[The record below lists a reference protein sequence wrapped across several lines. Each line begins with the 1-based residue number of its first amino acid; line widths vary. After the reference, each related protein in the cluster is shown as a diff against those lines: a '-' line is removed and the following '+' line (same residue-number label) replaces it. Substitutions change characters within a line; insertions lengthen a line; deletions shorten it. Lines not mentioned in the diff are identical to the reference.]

1 MPAHWEIPTDTAEIS
16 RRAVLLSPLA
26 IAAIG
31 IAGLPGPKHVKDDDQ
46 TCQPAP
52 NPFSKEFSPAFGAG
66 PALRCDALSR
76 AGSPQLQ
83 FQGDPLGVTLI
94 APGM

>member
-1 MPAHWEIPTDTAEIS
+1 MPVPWEIPTDPADIP

-31 IAGLPGPKHVKDDDQ
+31 IVGMPRPKKMEDDQ

-52 NPFSKEFSPAFGAG
+52 RPVSKEFSPAFGAG
-66 PALRCDALSR
+66 PALRCDASPKP
-76 AGSPQLQ
+76 GSPQLQ
-83 FQGDPLGVTLI
+83 FQGDPLAVTLI